1 MLLYYFE
8 YTDYDPLLNS
18 LNRAAKYFS
27 FNVKCTILNST
38 PKEGSYVYLNIF
50 DPLLY
55 GLVSTNHIADSF
67 IRELRLQCRW
77 RNYFISISPSKL
89 LSEDNCKKLGI
100 LEVENLSTLIKSFEN
115 ESPTFQQKDFLRLKH
130 DQFIDDINSLIHGL
144 NKLERLSN
152 IELIRIKK
160 FCEKYSDKINNT
172 FIEKINNFLFK
183 GADTKKIIQILSEI
197 KIEVL
202 SEK

>member
-1 MLLYYFE
+1 M
-8 YTDYDPLLNS
+8 
-18 LNRAAKYFS
+18 
-27 FNVKCTILNST
+27 
-38 PKEGSYVYLNIF
+38 
-50 DPLLY
+50 
-55 GLVSTNHIADSF
+55 
-67 IRELRLQCRW
+67 
-77 RNYFISISPSKL
+77 
-89 LSEDNCKKLGI
+89 
-100 LEVENLSTLIKSFEN
+100 IKSFEN